1 MDEGSGSH
9 DLAKKPPM
17 LSPSSDEVG
26 GALLRSDRGLDV
38 AVAVAVV
45 GGASSGGPP
54 SSGTEMGQVVF
65 VATAVD

>member
-17 LSPSSDEVG
+17 VSPSFDEVG
-26 GALLRSDRGLDV
+26 GVLLRSDRGLDV

-45 GGASSGGPP
+45 GGASSGGPL